1 MSENSSITVKR
12 RIFDGKMYSK
22 KNLIIHENIQICL
35 NSFVRQSIY
44 HRCIKFFPTPTP
56 PPLKKDPKR
65 GEWVGEEKREE
76 KEKGKRRKRE
86 GKEKEKR
93 RKREG
98 KEKEKRRK

>member
-65 GEWVGEEKREE
+65 GECVGE
-76 KEKGKRRKRE
+76 GKRE

-93 RKREG
+93 KKYEGKREG
-98 KEKEKRRK
+98 KKRR